1 MKTKPTDP
9 ELAAWCAA
17 LVPPPAVDA
26 VPEGF
31 VTAVQL
37 AEKLGR
43 ARASVGRWLTDAVAA
58 GAVEM
63 RKFRVAAG
71 SRGVYPT
78 PHYRIKK

>member
-17 LVPPPAVDA
+17 LVPPPAVDV
-26 VPEGF
+26 VPEGYF
-31 VTAVQL
+31 TAVQL

-43 ARASVGRWLTDAVAA
+43 ARASVGHWLTDAVAA
-58 GAVEM
+58 GKVETK
-63 RKFRVAAG
+63 KFRVAAG
-71 SRGVYPT
+71 NRGVYPT